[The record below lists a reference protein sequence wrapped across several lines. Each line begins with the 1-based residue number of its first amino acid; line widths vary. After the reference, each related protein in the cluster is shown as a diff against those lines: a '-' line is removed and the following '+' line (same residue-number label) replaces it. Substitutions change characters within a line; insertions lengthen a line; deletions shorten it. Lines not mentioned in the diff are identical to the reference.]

1 MSANFRLR
9 NDLYCVEWGVK
20 LYSLTHPKE
29 LTGQFFCPPFAA
41 WIILF
46 NIFFVAANTGQS
58 MSERSKYTIVWC
70 KNTATVNAYFEY
82 VQMRV
87 LNPYGER

>member
-1 MSANFRLR
+1 
-9 NDLYCVEWGVK
+9 
-20 LYSLTHPKE
+20 
-29 LTGQFFCPPFAA
+29 
-41 WIILF
+41 
-46 NIFFVAANTGQS
+46 VAANTGQS